1 MATKHLENA
10 WAEILPWQS
19 EIRKKDQLYSR
30 KKPLTEQTLPPVRT
44 RRDLV
49 VNDSTSPVGLSTLKQ
64 AFTSRSPRLAAE
76 AKEKGNALFQRQKFK
91 EAIEQYT
98 RAIELDPSC
107 AVYFLNRAMA
117 NLKVKNFVD
126 AEKDCNSGLE
136 LQPDNVKALWRRGIA
151 KRELGRT
158 EEARQDFER
167 ALAIEPN
174 NKSISEELAKLPRP
188 KKDKGKERADAPHH
202 ASQRQRL
209 PIEMV
214 DAAYGDDNK
223 AKATQT
229 VPQVPTTKTTKK
241 ESPIAKVPPAPS
253 QVATQQP
260 ISKDAQ
266 APKTAVQ
273 TETPQK
279 QDRAPVVP
287 KETVAQNSLEIRPP
301 KSNLEFERDWKT
313 YKHRG
318 PETLFQYFKSIPPSS
333 YASLFRSSLESDQF
347 EEMLDI
353 LNMYY
358 TSNEDIYA
366 VLQGLA
372 QVRRIDMLIMFLGA
386 KHNRVLCDLF
396 TKLKGSV
403 PDADLGKLAKVYDIK
418 SL

>member
-1 MATKHLENA
+1 M
-10 WAEILPWQS
+10 
-19 EIRKKDQLYSR
+19 
-30 KKPLTEQTLPPVRT
+30 
-44 RRDLV
+44 
-49 VNDSTSPVGLSTLKQ
+49 
-64 AFTSRSPRLAAE
+64 
-76 AKEKGNALFQRQKFK
+76 FQRQKFK

-158 EEARQDFER
+158 EEARQGQIEFTGTEDTHVSADMNNIVDFER

-318 PETLFQYFKSIPPSS
+318 PETLFQYFK
-333 YASLFRSSLESDQF
+333 AS
-347 EEMLDI
+347 
-353 LNMYY
+353 
-358 TSNEDIYA
+358 A
-366 VLQGLA
+366 A
-372 QVRRIDMLIMFLGA
+372 
-386 KHNRVLCDLF
+386 
-396 TKLKGSV
+396 GS
-403 PDADLGKLAKVYDIK
+403 KFK
-418 SL
+418 